1 LWDKVGRPVLAVQ
14 ITAPFAALPGFNE
27 TWIRTAEGDGLAG
40 QFLLRPI
47 ADLEAVRAACEEQ
60 LAQPRDWRA
69 LADLLESAGRRFG
82 ASDAAL
88 ARLDAVAEGKA
99 VLVVTAQQVGYLGG
113 PLYTFVKA
121 YHCARLA
128 PWLERQIGRPVVPV
142 FWLEGEDHDLA
153 EIADAYYLDGKGE
166 VNRVTFTPEQR
177 IANFEV
183 GRYVVSRSVTE
194 HIRSLADDIAA
205 QSDPEAQSLL
215 EQCYAQR
222 TLSEGMGRLF
232 AMLLGAR
239 GLLVVDGSDASLK
252 SLAAPLWARILEVGP
267 ALHKLLHGRNILLS
281 KSGLPAPLSPTP
293 SAYLFYLTGEE
304 PVRQPVSFDGT
315 VRGTDGSE
323 KSLTLDELRSRVA
336 AHPESLSPKA
346 ALRPLYQDFVL
357 PTVAY
362 VASPGEMAYHAQIQP
377 FYSTLSVV
385 TPSLFPRLSVTLVD
399 DKTVDLSRNLGLELR
414 KVLKSDVDT
423 LMRRM
428 LASFADG
435 GVPDFPEARGKLEE
449 AMDSLKES
457 LGKLD
462 ATLQGVASHTLEKML
477 HVLQG
482 LERKAEKALKQKHA
496 TELQRL
502 RRLFAAVKP
511 RGLLSEEGLSTAY
524 FLLRYG
530 PERLMAALDEVP
542 LDGKKHVAVSVS
554 GASPETTAL

>member
-1 LWDKVGRPVLAVQ
+1 LAVQ
-14 ITAPFAALPGFNE
+14 ITAPFAGLPGFNE
-27 TWIRTAEGDGLAG
+27 TWIRAAEGDSLAG
-40 QFLLRPI
+40 QFFLRPI
-47 ADLEAVRAACEEQ
+47 ADVEAVRVACGEQ

-69 LADLLESAGRRFG
+69 LADLLETTGRRFG
-82 ASDAAL
+82 TAETAL

-99 VLVVTAQQVGYLGG
+99 AAVVTAQQVGYLGG
-113 PLYTFVKA
+113 PFYTFVKA

-128 PWLERQIGRPVVPV
+128 PWLERRLGRPVLPV
-142 FWLEGEDHDLA
+142 FWLEGEDHDL
-153 EIADAYYLDGKGE
+153 EEVADAYYLDRKGE
-166 VNRVTFTPEQR
+166 VDRVTFTPEQR

-183 GRYVVSRSVTE
+183 GRYVVPESVTE
-194 HIRSLADDIAA
+194 HIRTLAHNISARCHD
-205 QSDPEAQSLL
+205 EAQSLL

-222 TLSEGMGRLF
+222 TLSEAMGRLF
-232 AMLLGAR
+232 ATLLGER
-239 GLLVVDGSDASLK
+239 GLLIVDGSDASLK
-252 SLAAPLWARILEVGP
+252 RMAAPLWARILEVGP

-281 KSGLPAPLSPTP
+281 KSGLPALLSPTP

-304 PVRQPVSFDGT
+304 PVRRPISFDGT
-315 VRGTDGSE
+315 VRRADGSE
-323 KSLTLDELRSRVA
+323 ESLTLDELRSRVTV
-336 AHPESLSPKA
+336 HPDWLSPKA

-362 VASPGEMAYHAQIQP
+362 VASPSEVAYHGQIQP

-385 TPSLFPRLSVTLVD
+385 APSLFPRLSVTLVD
-399 DKTVDLSRNLGLELR
+399 EKTVDLSRNLRLELR

-428 LASFADG
+428 LANFADG
-435 GVPDFPEARGKLEE
+435 SVPDFREARGKLEE

-462 ATLQGVASHTLEKML
+462 ATLQGAATSTLGKML
-477 HVLQG
+477 HVLHG

-496 TELQRL
+496 IELQRL

-524 FLLRYG
+524 FLLHHG
-530 PERLMAALDEVP
+530 PEQLMAALDEVP

-554 GASPETTAL
+554 TASPETIAL